1 MNVKLICDI
10 FNFIGFIG
18 LLFILNNSL
27 ENIDLYI
34 VYYLLFGILIYTCS
48 RLLNISRLMEIYHYM
63 LSLAFGLIP
72 FITYNKEILIWHLF
86 FIILTIVSR
95 IKLNGCIVRKLE
107 GKNPIT
113 DNYFT
118 KMFNW
123 DVIFPLL
130 ALTTLT
136 KLYLY
141 HFTLDKSV

>member
-1 MNVKLICDI
+1 
-10 FNFIGFIG
+10 
-18 LLFILNNSL
+18 
-27 ENIDLYI
+27 
-34 VYYLLFGILIYTCS
+34 
-48 RLLNISRLMEIYHYM
+48 MEIYHYM
-63 LSLAFGLIP
+63 LALAFGLIP

-107 GKNPIT
+107 GKNPLT

-118 KMFNW
+118 NMFNW